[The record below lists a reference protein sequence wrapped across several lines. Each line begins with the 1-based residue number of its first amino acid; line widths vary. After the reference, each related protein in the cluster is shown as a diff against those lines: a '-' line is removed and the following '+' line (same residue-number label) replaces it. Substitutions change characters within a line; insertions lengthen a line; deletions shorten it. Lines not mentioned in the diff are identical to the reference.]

1 MIVEMRGIFLQCF
14 FFLLC
19 KMEIANASQ
28 LEKSGLFKETRKYG
42 GDFFNASTD
51 SHCPPGVATV

>member
-1 MIVEMRGIFLQCF
+1 
-14 FFLLC
+14 
-19 KMEIANASQ
+19 MEIANASQ